1 MNRLQ
6 QEYDAYAIEEPSDEE
21 RGSSSSED
29 ELDILLHGT
38 PEQKRKLIRECLTG
52 ESESSS
58 EDEFEKEMEK
68 ELSSTMKTMEGRW
81 QSRIPDASTSAATAS
96 AEDGNQQYYDD
107 VYFDSDSEE
116 EGAENGK
123 KQNRKQK
130 RKVLT
135 NDDLLYDP
143 HEDDRH
149 QEWVDAKRRGYR
161 NIRKRK
167 QSQTNSTKPKPLP
180 SSDAILNCP
189 ACMTTLCLDCQRH
202 ESYRTQYRAMFVM
215 NCTVNMEEV
224 LKFPEQPMKNRRR
237 ERKKMKTPSAD
248 PAMETQS
255 KEVALYHPVKCNEC
269 STEVAMYDKE
279 EVYHFFNVLA
289 SHS

>member
-21 RGSSSSED
+21 RGISSSED
-29 ELDILLHGT
+29 ELDVLLHGT

-58 EDEFEKEMEK
+58 EDDFEKEMEK

-81 QSRIPDASTSAATAS
+81 QSHGPGTSTSATTTS
-96 AEDGNQQYYDD
+96 AEGGPQQYYDD

-116 EGAENGK
+116 EEGK
-123 KQNRKQK
+123 KPNRKEK

-149 QEWVDAKRRGYR
+149 QEWVDAKRRSYR
-161 NIRKRK
+161 NIRKRR
-167 QSQTNSTKPKPLP
+167 QSQTHPTEPKALS

-189 ACMTTLCLDCQRH
+189 ACMTTLCLDCQR
-202 ESYRTQYRAMFVM
+202 Y
-215 NCTVNMEEV
+215 
-224 LKFPEQPMKNRRR
+224 
-237 ERKKMKTPSAD
+237 
-248 PAMETQS
+248 
-255 KEVALYHPVKCNEC
+255 
-269 STEVAMYDKE
+269 
-279 EVYHFFNVLA
+279 
-289 SHS
+289 